1 MPTSLPCLLS
11 PIFAAWSKGGCI
23 QHNDCSIGPHQRSCL
38 QSAPA
43 LLQACPSDHLT
54 CSKATFTPSRGKL
67 SKWLVLN
74 CKGPLLQVPKV
85 LVVVDGDPLQALS
98 DIPTRHAASAQA
110 AAERLDGEGSR
121 HLQQKVS
128 CVGIERQEPTMPQE
142 GGVAKHARQPAVGRS
157 CTACKIG
164 STLLT
169 S

>member
-1 MPTSLPCLLS
+1 M
-11 PIFAAWSKGGCI
+11 
-23 QHNDCSIGPHQRSCL
+23 
-38 QSAPA
+38 
-43 LLQACPSDHLT
+43 
-54 CSKATFTPSRGKL
+54 
-67 SKWLVLN
+67 
-74 CKGPLLQVPKV
+74 
-85 LVVVDGDPLQALS
+85 VVDGDPLQALS

-169 S
+169 SWSAAENMKSYVGAGTRSLGRYSVTGQQSKAVNRHTKIIVPRCTAFIS